1 MTFAFFVDYAT
12 DKDSLDTV
20 AGTAHVAVA
29 AESFLDAR
37 LAAEQ
42 MVAAVGVEPVAVE
55 VA

>member
-1 MTFAFFVDYAT
+1 MTFAFFVDYAA
-12 DKDSLDTV
+12 DKDSLGTV

-29 AESFLDAR
+29 ADTYVDAR

-42 MVAAVGVEPVAVE
+42 MVAAVGFEPVAVT